1 MHGVDADEPYINFHR
16 PGLFAQTITDKKG
29 KTRKRR
35 LSAAGHHAGDLARNR
50 HRDVGQPHTVWLS
63 QTRQQLFPYINKRSR
78 KAA

>member
-16 PGLFAQTITDKKG
+16 PGLFAQPITDKKG

-50 HRDVGQPHTVWLS
+50 HRDVGQHHHRPDESDAATAVSLHQ
-63 QTRQQLFPYINKRSR
+63 QTIP
-78 KAA
+78 